1 MECSLELNDRDNLA
15 LLIKIAGVTLG
26 RRLGAGGEIVPIDL
40 YSYPKAAQRGIRAT
54 GEREKTCF
62 GKQVSDRQPGKFGDS
77 ERKC

>member
-1 MECSLELNDRDNLA
+1 
-15 LLIKIAGVTLG
+15 VQ
-26 RRLGAGGEIVPIDL
+26 IDL